1 MPTSLANTTAY
12 DAVPYPIYTFPATNP
27 ARLGAASRLFR
38 CKAGL
43 PEDSRVLE
51 LGCAKGVNLMAMAQV
66 FPEAEFV
73 GIDASRNQIT
83 EGEEILAKLGVNNV
97 RLIATDLSRL
107 EEDIGQFD
115 YIIAH
120 GLFSWVPKHVQ
131 EAIFKICQDRL
142 KPEGV
147 AYISYNCLPG
157 WRMRGA
163 LRDMMLMHVRDRQDP
178 AEQVQQSKALLK
190 FLAEACP
197 EESPYGKYLRSELQ
211 LIAQCDDGYIAHDF
225 LEEENDPYY
234 FTDFLRKAAEFDLQY
249 LGESDPSTMF
259 LDNLPEQAATT
270 LKSLNLPQVAVEQ
283 YMDFVRNRMF
293 RSTLLCRKTV
303 AIDRN
308 VKPDR
313 LDDLQAIAL
322 VAPQPL
328 QPGQTQKSFA
338 NAAGTQITPSS
349 PVVVTLLENLAAKGQ
364 QPTPVSEAVDQ
375 AIDAQSEDFIK
386 EAGGRESLAEQLKM
400 LLLQGYFR
408 RLVDLVLGPL
418 SCRQVEGTNPD
429 CLPLARWQATNHMRV
444 TTAGLDMVSTD
455 PFTRKVIELADGSRT
470 YDELVSA
477 LVAANAQQD
486 FTVREGDKPI
496 TDTDKLRA
504 SISQLLAL
512 ALSRFA
518 NVGLVQP
525 AAVPTA
531 EQIASRPAFEP
542 VVMPDP
548 ASESQS

>member
-1 MPTSLANTTAY
+1 MAEATANETAY
-12 DAVPYPIYTFPATNP
+12 DAVPYPIYTFPGTHP
-27 ARLGAASRLFR
+27 ARISASARLFA
-38 CKAGL
+38 CPAGL
-43 PEDSRVLE
+43 PEQARVLE

-66 FPEAEFV
+66 MPGAHFV
-73 GIDASRNQIT
+73 GIDASSKQID
-83 EGEEILAKLGVNNV
+83 EGQQLLAQLGIGNV
-97 RLIATDLSRL
+97 QLIAADLSQL
-107 EEDIGQFD
+107 DEDLGEFD
-115 YIIAH
+115 YIVAH

-142 KPEGV
+142 KPAGV

-163 LRDMMLMHVRDRQDP
+163 LRDMMLMHVRDRKDV

-249 LGESDPSTMF
+249 LGESDPATMF
-259 LDNLPEQAATT
+259 LDNLPEQAAQT

-322 VAPQPL
+322 VTPQPL
-328 QPGQTQKSFA
+328 QPGQTQKTFA
-338 NAAGTQITPSS
+338 NASGTQITPSS
-349 PVVVTLLENLAAKGQ
+349 PIVVTLLENLAAKGQ

-375 AIDAQSEDFIK
+375 AINAQSEDFIK
-386 EAGGRESLAEQLKM
+386 EAGGRESLTEQLKM

-429 CLPLARWQATNHMRV
+429 CLPLARWQAANNMRV
-444 TTAGLDMVSTD
+444 TTAGLDMVSAD
-455 PFTRKVIELADGSRT
+455 PFTRKALELADGSRT
-470 YDELVSA
+470 FDELVSA
-477 LVAANAQQD
+477 LVSANAQQE
-486 FTVREGDKPI
+486 FSVQAGNQPI

-504 SISQLLAL
+504 AITQLLAV

-518 NVGLVQP
+518 NVGLVQA
-525 AAVPTA
+525 AAVPSA
-531 EQIASRPAFEP
+531 EQLATPKAFEP

-548 ASESQS
+548 ADESQA